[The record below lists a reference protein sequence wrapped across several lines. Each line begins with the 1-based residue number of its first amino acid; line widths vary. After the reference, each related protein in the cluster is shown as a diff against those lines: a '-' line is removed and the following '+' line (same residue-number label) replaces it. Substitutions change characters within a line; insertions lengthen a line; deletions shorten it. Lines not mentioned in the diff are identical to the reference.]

1 MCFPFYKNVIQ
12 NKNMYRILIFVFISL
27 NVCAQNSFEIK
38 GTIKNT
44 KPNMQVFLN
53 SGADGK
59 TIATDSV
66 RNGNFYFK
74 GVLTEP
80 DIFQIGFVGYKEG
93 IDLFL
98 TNNKVTIDGD
108 FNELSKAIVKGSN
121 LHDDFVFFKSRF
133 NPIRDELNQIVP
145 KINAEKNPQKRDSMI
160 AIFEAS
166 KAKVIQEA
174 SSFTASKKSSPVSPF
189 VLYVV
194 SPLLNGPLDIENRYN
209 ALEAS
214 AKQGSFARV
223 LEKTIADSKINA
235 VGTKAIEFSQ
245 KDTSGKLVSLASFK
259 GKYVLIDFWAS
270 WCGPCRAEN
279 PTIVTAF
286 NTYKSKGFTVLGI
299 SLDQNRDGWIQAIR
313 KDKLDWTQLSDLNYF
328 SNEVARLYRVEAIPS
343 NFLVDPNGIIVA
355 KNLRGEDLINT
366 LKSIFK

>member
-1 MCFPFYKNVIQ
+1 M
-12 NKNMYRILIFVFISL
+12 NKLFFSFALLLILISYQL
-27 NVCAQNSFEIK
+27 NAQNSFEIK

-44 KPNMQVFLN
+44 KPNMLVFLMN
-53 SGADGK
+53 GSNGK
-59 TIATDSV
+59 TITTDTV

-74 GVLTEP
+74 GVLAEP
-80 DIFQIGFVGYKEG
+80 DIFQIGFVGYNEG

-98 TNNKVTIDGD
+98 SNNIVTIDGD
-108 FNELSKAIVKGSN
+108 FNELSKAVVKGSSVE
-121 LHDDFVFFKSRF
+121 DDYVFFKSRF
-133 NPIRDELNQIVP
+133 NPIRDELNVLVP
-145 KINAEKNPQKRDSMI
+145 KINSEKDQRKRDSMI
-160 AIFEAS
+160 AVFEAT
-166 KAKVIQEA
+166 KGRVVQEA
-174 SSFTASKKSSPVSPF
+174 SLFTQSKKASPVSPF

-194 SPLLNGPLDIENRYN
+194 SPLLNGPKDLENRYN
-209 ALEAS
+209 ALDAA

-223 LEKTIADSKINA
+223 LEKTIADSKINE
-235 VGTKAIEFSQ
+235 VGTPALGFSQ
-245 KDTSGKLVSLASFK
+245 KDTAGKVVTLASFK

-279 PTIVTAF
+279 PTVVQAF

-299 SLDQNRDGWIQAIR
+299 SLDQERAGWIQAIR
-313 KDKLDWTQLSDLNYF
+313 KDKLAWTQLSDLKYF
-328 SNEVARLYRVEAIPS
+328 DNEVARLYKIGSIPA